1 MTLLFLQIWSNQIT
15 TCHATYFQCMPE
27 KYKSLY
33 KDDETP
39 FNTTHADG
47 SKLTP
52 LELDTIRQS
61 LWTHAKAHLWEPG
74 DLLVLDNH
82 AVAHGRMSFP
92 VGDKRKLGVGIIV

>member
-1 MTLLFLQIWSNQIT
+1 
-15 TCHATYFQCMPE
+15 MPE

-33 KDDETP
+33 KEDETP

-47 SKLTP
+47 SNISQ

-61 LWTHAKAHLWEPG
+61 LWTHAKAHEWKAG

-82 AVAHGRMSFP
+82 AVAHGRMAFP
-92 VGDKRKLGVGIIV
+92 VGDRRKLVVGILR